1 MQVACEHCSAEY
13 EVEESE
19 ISGRGVRITCPSCS
33 HVFVVY
39 HTPQEPS
46 FEMDIE
52 IELDDNGELS
62 MDLDAMLNSII
73 DETEAGTDK
82 AKEVEGSESKKES
95 GEELDFEVD
104 VEFDNVQF
112 ENIESDKAQ
121 GDVVAA
127 QNVPV
132 QSELAADSGN
142 ETSVNQEGSAVDGV
156 LEQQPDTNKTH
167 DDLLQKVTAEQIAS
181 MDVHSLNFASVG
193 IKSWKVKKPIGLMFE
208 YSDYKT
214 FQKSLNDGR
223 ISSGDQISPD
233 GKEWTPMSDI
243 EDFEVFFCKTYAEF
257 EQKEVVPE
265 VKTVKEK
272 VIPSLGG
279 TNELAS
285 ALAAA
290 QAEVEQANKPQT
302 VRKSTPK
309 RPNRKP
315 QSKSSPPQPD
325 QTKSSGL
332 LVNAGIGLAVIIGV
346 VLLFGGDDEVV
357 VNNPTAPTKVV
368 TDIKNEKNSSVE
380 DESLKA
386 LREELRRDAAKIEA
400 EQAPEPEPSSEE
412 EPQLIAKVPEEIL
425 AQQRALKEGKAATPV
440 KKTVDHA
447 LEGQQALQAQ
457 QWAKAIQSFTA
468 AFQTNPNPEFLAS
481 VGFAQF
487 KSGQLSSAKK
497 TLMQASKKNSVT
509 ANKWL
514 GYVLREEGD
523 IAGSNQYFNQYLQS
537 NPSDAALIKQE
548 MMQ

>member
-19 ISGRGVRITCPSCS
+19 ITGRGVRITCPSCS

-39 HTPQEPS
+39 HTPKEPS
-46 FEMDIE
+46 FEMDID
-52 IELDDNGELS
+52 IELDDNGEFS

-73 DETEAGTDK
+73 DETEPKSDNT
-82 AKEVEGSESKKES
+82 KEAQSSEVTKDT
-95 GEELDFEVD
+95 GGELDFEVD
-104 VEFDNVQF
+104 IEFDNVNFDDVDDAEGQ
-112 ENIESDKAQ
+112 SDKAQ
-121 GDVVAA
+121 GDVVPA
-127 QNVPV
+127 QSVSA
-132 QSELAADSGN
+132 QSEENDASSNGSDA
-142 ETSVNQEGSAVDGV
+142 SVNHEESAVDDGDSV
-156 LEQQPDTNKTH
+156 
-167 DDLLQKVTAEQIAS
+167 QKVTAEQIAE

-265 VKTVKEK
+265 VNTVKEK

-290 QAEVEQANKPQT
+290 QAEVEQANRPQMA
-302 VRKSTPK
+302 RKSAPK

-315 QSKSSPPQPD
+315 QQQSKSSSPKSD

-332 LVNAGIGLAVIIGV
+332 LVNVGVGLAVIIGV
-346 VLLFGGDDEVV
+346 ALMFGGDDEVV
-357 VNNPTAPTKVV
+357 VNNSTSSTKVV
-368 TDIKNEKNSSVE
+368 TDIKKDEKSNSE

-400 EQAPEPEPSSEE
+400 EKVPEPEPSAE

-425 AQQRALKEGKAATPV
+425 AQQRALKEGKAAAPV
-440 KKTVDHA
+440 KKTVNHA

-457 QWAKAIQSFTA
+457 QWAKAIQSFTV

-481 VGFAQF
+481 VGYAQF

-497 TLMQASKKNSVT
+497 TLIQASKKGSVT

-523 IAGSNQYFNQYLQS
+523 IAGSNHYFNQYLQS